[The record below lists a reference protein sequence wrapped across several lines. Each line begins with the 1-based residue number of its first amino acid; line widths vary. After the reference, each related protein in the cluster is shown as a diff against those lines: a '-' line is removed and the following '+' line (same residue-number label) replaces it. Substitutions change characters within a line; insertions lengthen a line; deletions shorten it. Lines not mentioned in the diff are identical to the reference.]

1 MSDVE
6 NVRDAIKTAIQMEKD
21 GYSFYKKAA
30 AQTNSDMGKTIF
42 EGLAADEQMHL
53 DVFEKMFEETVSN
66 AEWKD
71 LVISSKKYA
80 KISVF
85 PKDLKEIEGDN
96 PNSSELDALRIAMD
110 SEKEAIEYY
119 TKIKENLN
127 DSEVIKIIDEI
138 IEQEKNHYSILEGE
152 FNHINS
158 TGYWFE
164 LDYLGN

>member
-1 MSDVE
+1 M
-6 NVRDAIKTAIQMEKD
+6 I
-21 GYSFYKKAA
+21 
-30 AQTNSDMGKTIF
+30 
-42 EGLAADEQMHL
+42 
-53 DVFEKMFEETVSN
+53 EEIVSYN
-66 AEWKD
+66 ECKD
-71 LVISSKKYA
+71 LVHSRNINNKKP
-80 KISVF
+80 IL
-85 PKDLKEIEGDN
+85 PKDLKEIKDDN
-96 PNSSELDALRIAMD
+96 ENYCKLESLSISMN
-110 SEKEAIEYY
+110 SEKEVIEYY